1 LISLVLVFFNL
12 YYIGDGDFRGVSG
25 KFLKKIDS
33 ITRGY
38 KGKIFD
44 STNARNLTVEILK
57 FFEDKGYPFTEIR
70 FISFF
75 KKDDTLDYVMEIHKG
90 KLGFI
95 EGVDFDGVKRVNKK
109 EIKKMLRFRPQIF
122 SHRLLSSIKNKFYFF
137 PYLTYEGYYFFE
149 NEKKLFLDIV
159 LRENLSNS
167 IEGGIGYSNESKDV
181 FGNVK
186 IHIDALL
193 GSLRSTELM
202 WRRIKK
208 GEQDFLISYEE
219 PLFYFLNMKLKG
231 SYLLIQRDTF
241 YTKENFDATLYF
253 LVYPFKLGVGGS
265 YEENRDFISARKEY
279 RLLNIAEVEGG
290 RREYFKSGFYI
301 FLNSKYSGSD
311 YFRIYGV
318 SEARKIF
325 NFYGILGRFFYMN
338 VTKRDELLNSEYF
351 YAGGKDNLRGY
362 NEEEFKVKEAFI
374 FNFENYLILSRIFSP
389 VLFFDSGVLKKD
401 YIKFSYGFGILGER
415 KNLSYKILI
424 AFPHKEGIY
433 NTKIHFSII
442 QYF

>member
-1 LISLVLVFFNL
+1 MISLILFFSNL
-12 YYIGDGDFRGVSG
+12 YYIGNGDFRGVSG
-25 KFLKKIDS
+25 VFLQKIDS
-33 ITRGY
+33 ITRDY

-44 STNARNLTVEILK
+44 STNAKSLTDEILK
-57 FFEDKGYPFTEIR
+57 FFENRGYPFTEAR

-75 KKDDTLDYVMEIHKG
+75 KKGDTLDYVMEIYKG
-90 KLGFI
+90 RLGFI
-95 EGVDFDGVKRVNKK
+95 EGVDFDGVKRVNRN
-109 EIKKMLRFRPQIF
+109 EIKKILRFKPQVF
-122 SHRLLSSIKNKFYFF
+122 SHRLLSNIKNKFYFF
-137 PYLTYEGYYFFE
+137 PYLTYEDYYFFE
-149 NEKKLFLDIV
+149 NEKRLFLDIV

-193 GSLRSTELM
+193 GSLRSTELL
-202 WRRIKK
+202 WKRIKK

-219 PLFYFLNMKLKG
+219 PLFYFLDMKLKG
-231 SYLLIQRDTF
+231 SYSLTQRDTF
-241 YTKENFDATLYF
+241 YTRENFDVMVYF

-265 YEENRDFISARKEY
+265 YEENRDFISTRKEY

-290 RREYFKSGFYI
+290 RKEYFKSGFYL
-301 FLNSKYSGSD
+301 FLNSKYSD
-311 YFRIYGV
+311 NNYFRIYGV

-362 NEEEFKVKEAFI
+362 DEEEFKVREAFI
-374 FNFENYLILSRIFSP
+374 LNLENYLTLSQIFSP
-389 VLFFDSGVLKKD
+389 VLFFDSGVLKKN
-401 YIKFSYGFGILGER
+401 YIKFSYGFGVLGER

-424 AFPHKEGIY
+424 AFPYKESIY
-433 NTKIHFSII
+433 NTKLHFSVI